1 MNRRKK
7 SKQEPGIPAWMLTFS
22 DLMTLLL
29 TFFVLLVS
37 MAVIDEQRKLV
48 VLGSIV
54 GTFGAS
60 PETENYLAQRD
71 ERKTREIGP
80 MNDIQDLELL
90 KPLLYE
96 DARDDIRFAENK
108 LIQIMSISSDILF
121 EPGQTKLSERGRDLV
136 GRMAPV
142 LRELPQ
148 PFLLAG
154 HTSTLRDELKT
165 EYLDYKP
172 KDGEPNPGWRISL
185 GRAMAMY
192 RELLVHGVPAERMRV
207 EAFADYRQRFGNETA
222 AERRM
227 NRRVDIVLDKRGAP
241 DSGKIRATQPQEK
254 PKDYMDYQGFR
265 FGYER
270 QSEPAGT
277 VRPEQE

>member
-1 MNRRKK
+1 MNRRQKQ
-7 SKQEPGIPAWMLTFS
+7 KQEPGIPAWMLTFS

-54 GTFGAS
+54 GTFGTTPQS
-60 PETENYLAQRD
+60 ENYLAQRD
-71 ERKTREIGP
+71 ERKTRELGP

-108 LIQIMSISSDILF
+108 LIQIMSISTDVLF
-121 EPGQTKLSERGRDLV
+121 EPGQTRLSERGRELV
-136 GRMAPV
+136 SRMAPV
-142 LRELPQ
+142 LRELPH
-148 PFLLAG
+148 PLLLAG
-154 HTSTLRDELKT
+154 HTSTLRDELET
-165 EYLDYKP
+165 RYLDYKP
-172 KDGEPNPGWRISL
+172 KEGELDPGWRISL
-185 GRAMAMY
+185 ERAMAMY
-192 RELLVHGVPAERMRV
+192 RELLGHGIPAARMRV
-207 EAFADYRQRFGNETA
+207 EAFADFRPRFGNETA

-241 DSGKIRATQPQEK
+241 DSDKIRQTQPVEQ
-254 PKDYMDYQGFR
+254 PKNYMDYQGFR
-265 FGYER
+265 FGYDR